1 LFTTVTVGIGDSGR
15 AVRLNAGDI
24 LEVRLPEK
32 GVTAAWKA
40 EVDESILTPEATD
53 EGVFVLEGTAQLSA
67 KRFRAS
73 RDGITRLTML
83 YQSIEQ
89 EQIRTLS
96 SFSLDVAVGHPQ
108 MARIPREQVPV
119 PERFFIFMQVILYS
133 ATFAFISWRLV
144 LISLKHSAVSLTDV
158 VLGLL
163 GIGLSGA
170 VGIFLFFRIVWMLVE
185 RFWPTKGPAGQP
197 PMRRSRSSG
206 AQ

>member
-1 LFTTVTVGIGDSGR
+1 V
-15 AVRLNAGDI
+15 GDI

-40 EVDESILTPEATD
+40 EVDESILTPEAAD
-53 EGVFVLEGTAQLSA
+53 EETFVLEGTAQLSA
-67 KRFRAS
+67 KRFRAA
-73 RDGITRLTML
+73 RDGIAQLTML
-83 YQSIEQ
+83 YQSIER

-108 MARIPREQVPV
+108 MVKLPREHVPV
-119 PERFFIFMQVILYS
+119 PERLFIFMQVILYS
-133 ATFAFISWRLV
+133 AAFAFISWRLV
-144 LISLKHSAVSLTDV
+144 LISFRHSATSLTDV
-158 VLGLL
+158 VVGLL

-170 VGIFLFFRIVWMLVE
+170 VGIFLFFRIIWMLVE
-185 RFWPTKGPAGQP
+185 RFWPTKQPAGQP